1 MGVIFDIQRF
11 CIHDGPG
18 IRTTVF
24 LKGCPLHCIWCSN
37 PESQQAGPQLMFSK
51 DRCMACGACVSV
63 CPQHQP
69 PSCETYQPD
78 LCCLCGKCEAV
89 CPKTAIVQK
98 GRSLSAAELV
108 EEVLKDRTV
117 FQSTCGGVTFSG
129 GEPFAQPEFLH
140 ECLTLCKQAGL
151 DTCIETTC
159 YAPWK
164 AIAACAPYID
174 HFLCDV
180 KNPRSDRH
188 QEFTGVPCEM
198 ILENV
203 SLLIATQADVTVRIP
218 VIPGFNTDQESISAF
233 ITFFRA
239 CQPQQ
244 IELLPYHSFGEK
256 KYELLRRSYPG
267 AAIPGEQAQDCAQE
281 LQQALQVAGFSVCIS
296 G

>member
-129 GEPFAQPEFLH
+129 ESPSRNRSFCMSASP
-140 ECLTLCKQAGL
+140 
-151 DTCIETTC
+151 
-159 YAPWK
+159 YASRRGWIP
-164 AIAACAPYID
+164 A
-174 HFLCDV
+174 LR
-180 KNPRSDRH
+180 PRAMRP
-188 QEFTGVPCEM
+188 GKPLLLVPRT
-198 ILENV
+198 
-203 SLLIATQADVTVRIP
+203 S
-218 VIPGFNTDQESISAF
+218 
-233 ITFFRA
+233 ITF
-239 CQPQQ
+239 
-244 IELLPYHSFGEK
+244 
-256 KYELLRRSYPG
+256 
-267 AAIPGEQAQDCAQE
+267 CAM
-281 LQQALQVAGFSVCIS
+281 
-296 G
+296 